1 MQTPLSKN
9 RSAAA
14 EQRAA
19 QLRPKLALVTK
30 QGAIGLCEYLEARR
44 AAILEQLAITI
55 EIVQSSKY
63 QGQIEALDR
72 LISELEKA
80 LNLTT
85 P

>member
-1 MQTPLSKN
+1 MNPLSKN
-9 RSAAA
+9 RLAAA
-14 EQRAA
+14 EQRVA
-19 QLRPKLALVTK
+19 QLRPKLANVTK

-44 AAILEQLAITI
+44 SAILEQLAIAN

-63 QGQIEALDR
+63 QGQIQELDR
-72 LISELEKA
+72 LKSELEAA